1 MRQIDTKNDKPKLN
15 NDIKQFKYEPL
26 YYLIMSIQSTQKL
39 VLFID
44 EQYHNYTSGY
54 AITDSS
60 CYVIFDD
67 VEQEYFVCGSRVSR
81 ETGGNFAEYH
91 FYCKS
96 KEVLTNYLSFIFKTG
111 ESTVNYGIYNYA
123 DIFLHSDRIDYTFL
137 NENRSYDSEI
147 ALYMDVSFSG
157 RAIYRILEMLKLIRY

>member
-1 MRQIDTKNDKPKLN
+1 
-15 NDIKQFKYEPL
+15 
-26 YYLIMSIQSTQKL
+26 MSIQSTQKL

-91 FYCKS
+91 FY
-96 KEVLTNYLSFIFKTG
+96 LSYYKGNSIPNF
-111 ESTVNYGIYNYA
+111 
-123 DIFLHSDRIDYTFL
+123 FLHQVEL
-137 NENRSYDSEI
+137 
-147 ALYMDVSFSG
+147 
-157 RAIYRILEMLKLIRY
+157 